1 MVRSAKY
8 VWKII
13 TENLL
18 GILTIFINVIKD
30 FDEDLLIGYRE
41 FFNFISFHV
50 SWIIEKFHKIFGKNG
65 SSKWN
70 SSTIK
75 EFIIMC
81 P

>member
-30 FDEDLLIGYRE
+30 FDEDLLI
-41 FFNFISFHV
+41 
-50 SWIIEKFHKIFGKNG
+50 
-65 SSKWN
+65 
-70 SSTIK
+70 
-75 EFIIMC
+75 
-81 P
+81 